1 MEKRKILFTGAIV
14 CAFLTALL
22 AGSFSAEAENC
33 QSKLVGKSFN
43 CSAFD
48 QAGGEQTFTFEFET
62 GGLSQNFDLFINSA
76 EYGCSCNATG
86 SVQSPK
92 FNASSNAFECL
103 STITSYLINGK
114 LNGKKIKG
122 QGTSEAGDGII
133 ITCKQQP

>member
-1 MEKRKILFTGAIV
+1 MEKRKLVFAGAIV
-14 CAFLTALL
+14 CAFVTALL

-33 QSKLVGKSFN
+33 QSKLVGKSFS
-43 CSAFD
+43 CTATD
-48 QAGGEQTFTFEFET
+48 QNIGEQSFTFEFET
-62 GGLSQNFDLFINSA
+62 GGFSQNFDLFVDSA

-103 STITSYLINGK
+103 STDTGYLVNGK
-114 LNGKKIKG
+114 LSGKKIKG

-133 ITCKQQP
+133 FTCKQL